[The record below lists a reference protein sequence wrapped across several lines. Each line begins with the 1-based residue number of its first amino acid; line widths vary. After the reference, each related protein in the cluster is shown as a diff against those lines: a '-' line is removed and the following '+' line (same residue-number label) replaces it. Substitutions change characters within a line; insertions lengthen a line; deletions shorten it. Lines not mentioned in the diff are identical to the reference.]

1 MAPGDDPPEGSS
13 DMSGGSPPPDTPA
26 LAPHGP
32 MDPAVE
38 SVWLGRRR
46 TPVHLGRPR
55 VSTLLMLAA
64 FIAVLVIYIALRPG
78 G

>member
-1 MAPGDDPPEGSS
+1 MAPGDGPPEGGPET
-13 DMSGGSPPPDTPA
+13 SGGSPPPDTPA

-32 MDPAVE
+32 MNDAVE

-55 VSTLLMLAA
+55 LSTLLMLAA
-64 FIAVLVIYIALRPG
+64 FVAVLVLYIALRPG

>member
-1 MAPGDDPPEGSS
+1 
-13 DMSGGSPPPDTPA
+13 
-26 LAPHGP
+26 
-32 MDPAVE
+32 MDPVVE

-64 FIAVLVIYIALRPG
+64 FVAVLVIYIALRTG

>member
-1 MAPGDDPPEGSS
+1 MAPGDGPPEGGSET
-13 DMSGGSPPPDTPA
+13 SGGSPPPDAPA

-32 MDPAVE
+32 TDPAVE

-55 VSTLLMLAA
+55 LSTLLMLAA
-64 FIAVLVIYIALRPG
+64 FVAVLVLYIALRPG